1 MKPASANNTAAASS
15 KKQNND
21 DKDHLFWGGHIFP
34 ILCTIA

>member
-1 MKPASANNTAAASS
+1 MKSASTKNTAAASS

-21 DKDHLFWGGHIFP
+21 DKDNLFWGGHIFP